1 MINLKEKILND
12 NSVKF
17 LKEIENSPEIYLVG
31 GCIRDYLDDK
41 ISYDKDIIVKS
52 DKAESFAKELA
63 DKSGG
68 YFIVLDE
75 TNKIYRVVM
84 PDKINY
90 FDISAMLN
98 DNLSD
103 DIQRR
108 DLTINSVVYDIKNN
122 EIIDIS
128 SGIEDFKNGI
138 LRTYLLK
145 NFEDD
150 PLRMLRVFR
159 FCAKYNFKIDENIRD
174 FIKNNSEKINNCAK
188 ERINQELVK
197 LFDGKYTDI
206 ALKEADKCNLL
217 SRIFPVVEELKKIPP
232 NTHHHLNLFDHSIET
247 VRQTEINFENAPEE
261 IQKILLNND
270 LGQASRKSFLK
281 IGAFLHDI
289 GKPDTW
295 TIEEDTGR
303 HRFIMHDEVGSVKIV
318 PILKEMKFS
327 KKQTEYIKNL
337 IKFHIY
343 PSALVSQE
351 GVTEKAKLK
360 FCRKMHP
367 YTFDIILL
375 AMSDRLS
382 ARGPAI
388 TQEMVDDNI
397 NNLKLLAKKCQ
408 EYAEEEIAPK
418 PFLNGNEIIKIT
430 GLKQSKELGDIIKHF
445 YNAQLEGKFTD
456 KNSAVIYLKEFLNR
470 QKEK

>member
-1 MINLKEKILND
+1 MINPVEKILND
-12 NSVKF
+12 EFVK
-17 LKEIENSPEIYLVG
+17 LIKGINDLPEIYLVG
-31 GCIRDYLDDK
+31 GCIRDFLDGK
-41 ISYDKDIIVKS
+41 NSCDKDIIIKS

-63 DKSGG
+63 DKTNG

-98 DNLSD
+98 DNLTD

-108 DLTINSVVYDIKNN
+108 DLTINSVVYDLKNDK
-122 EIIDIS
+122 IIDIS
-128 SGIEDFKNGI
+128 DGIEDFKNGI
-138 LRTYLLK
+138 LRTFSLK

-159 FCAKYNFKIDENIRD
+159 FCAKYNFKIDENIRI
-174 FIKNNSEKINNCAK
+174 FIKNNADKINNCAK
-188 ERINQELVK
+188 ERINQEIIK

-206 ALKEADKCNLL
+206 ALKEADKCNFLNK
-217 SRIFPVVEELKKIPP
+217 IFPVVEELKKIPP
-232 NTHHHLNLFDHSIET
+232 NTHHHLNLFDHVIET
-247 VRQTEINFENAPEE
+247 VRQTEINFEKAPEE

-270 LGQASRKSFLK
+270 LGQASGKSFLK
-281 IGAFLHDI
+281 IGAFFHDV
-289 GKPDTW
+289 GKPETW

-318 PILKEMKFS
+318 PILKELKFS
-327 KKQTEYIKNL
+327 KKQTEYIKTL
-337 IKFHIY
+337 IKYHIY

-360 FCRKMHP
+360 FCRKLHP
-367 YTFDIILL
+367 YTLDLILL

-388 TQEMVDDNI
+388 TQEMVDNNI
-397 NNLKLLAKKCQ
+397 NNLKMLAKKCL

-418 PFLNGNEIIKIT
+418 PFLNGKEIMKIS
-430 GLKQSKELGDIIKHF
+430 GLKESKELGDLVKHL
-445 YNAQLEGKFTD
+445 YNAQLEGKFKD
-456 KNSAVIYLKEFLNR
+456 KYSAEKYLTEYLTQN
-470 QKEK
+470 KEK